1 MLSGLRK
8 GRAVHLDS
16 SRTPSPPLSL
26 PPRTGSATGTDPGRA
41 AQARAFFASVYA
53 VGGVDRGALHAHEK
67 AFWSTHRR
75 LVKVEKKAKRDKE
88 DLYRVLLVLQRRLPD
103 DLCGKVLQLAL

>member
-1 MLSGLRK
+1 MTLLF
-8 GRAVHLDS
+8 AVIA
-16 SRTPSPPLSL
+16 L
-26 PPRTGSATGTDPGRA
+26 PDEIA